1 MNYLDTFEKRLHDET
16 ATVEKEIESY
26 KQRLEAL
33 NNRLEGLKRAAELFE
48 SEQGGNFRIASG
60 WLS

>member
-1 MNYLDTFEKRLHDET
+1 MDNLSTFEKRLHDET
-16 ATVEKEIESY
+16 ATVEKEIESQ
-26 KQRLEAL
+26 KQQLEAL
-33 NNRLEGLKRAAELFE
+33 NKRLEGLRRAAELFE